1 MNTNIALLFS
11 RLAFSLSML
20 THGYPK
26 LIKLF
31 SESPTFGN
39 PIGLG
44 EFPTLILAV
53 LAEFIAPIFIIVGYK
68 TKIFALLPIAT
79 MVVAA
84 FIVHNGDA
92 FQRKE
97 LALLYLIGFLIIFL
111 LGPGKYSMDKK

>member
-53 LAEFIAPIFIIVGYK
+53 LAEFIAPIFI
-68 TKIFALLPIAT
+68 
-79 MVVAA
+79 
-84 FIVHNGDA
+84 
-92 FQRKE
+92 
-97 LALLYLIGFLIIFL
+97 
-111 LGPGKYSMDKK
+111 YSRV

>member
-1 MNTNIALLFS
+1 MNTNIALLFT
-11 RLAFSLSML
+11 RVVFSLSML

-39 PIGLG
+39 PIGIG
-44 EFPTLILAV
+44 ELPTLFLAV
-53 LAEFIAPIFIIVGYK
+53 LAEFIAPIFVIIGYK
-68 TKIFALLPIAT
+68 TKIFTFFPMAT

-92 FQRKE
+92 FQKKE
-97 LALLYLIGFLIIFL
+97 LAILYLMGFLIIFL
-111 LGPGKYSMDKK
+111 RGPGKYSIDKK